1 MTTSPDRMIRKFNPG
16 LLQSDTELIEQ
27 FVVRQGELDIILAT
41 LRGNIVSPSC
51 QHALL
56 VAPPGQG
63 KTMLLARVAAE
74 LRTDENLS
82 AHLFPVRFMEESLE
96 VFTLVDFW
104 LEALFHLA
112 RETETGYPELSRELR
127 RTRDALTGRYNET
140 LLEDQALAAVVEAAD
155 RLDKQLVL
163 MVENLQALFRSVDED
178 FGWRLRKVLQCEPQ
192 IMLLG
197 TATSRF
203 AALDDVTQPFFEFFH
218 IVSLEPLGTEA
229 CQHLWEMVSGQPVTA
244 GEVRPLEILTG
255 GNPRLL
261 VMVATFAGHRSLH
274 RLMEDLVVLID
285 ECTESFRG
293 HLDVLAK
300 TERRVYLAVIDL
312 WQPSTAAEVA
322 ARARMDIRTVSTML
336 GRLRERRAIDIE
348 DSGPKRLYSAS
359 ERLYCLYYKLRR
371 ERDQAGIVRQLLQ
384 FMTAF
389 YVPRPSAASLYEFR
403 QEAVSIPAFHPLLA
417 EVLAESSQS
426 DGARDHHLAVA
437 MDLLRSLVA
446 GFVPDSRKMLQA
458 SLTHVLELMAL
469 GAASGDVARV
479 LSSNPQV
486 AAALQP
492 LVVAL
497 RQQAGEA
504 VRAPAEV
511 MEVAADIRNVIES
524 RTATGAAV

>member
-1 MTTSPDRMIRKFNPG
+1 
-16 LLQSDTELIEQ
+16 
-27 FVVRQGELDIILAT
+27 
-41 LRGNIVSPSC
+41 
-51 QHALL
+51 
-56 VAPPGQG
+56 
-63 KTMLLARVAAE
+63 
-74 LRTDENLS
+74 
-82 AHLFPVRFMEESLE
+82 
-96 VFTLVDFW
+96 
-104 LEALFHLA
+104 
-112 RETETGYPELSRELR
+112 
-127 RTRDALTGRYNET
+127 
-140 LLEDQALAAVVEAAD
+140 
-155 RLDKQLVL
+155 
-163 MVENLQALFRSVDED
+163 MV
-178 FGWRLRKVLQCEPQ
+178 G
-192 IMLLG
+192 
-197 TATSRF
+197 
-203 AALDDVTQPFFEFFH
+203 
-218 IVSLEPLGTEA
+218 
-229 CQHLWEMVSGQPVTA
+229 GQPVTA

-261 VMVATFAGHRSLH
+261 VIVATFAGHRPFH
-274 RLMEDLVVLID
+274 QWMEDLVVLID
-285 ECTESFRG
+285 ECTEYFRG

-371 ERDQAGIVRQLLQ
+371 ERDQAGLVRQLLQ

-389 YVPRPSAASLYEFR
+389 YVPRASAASLYEFR
-403 QEAVSIPAFHPLLA
+403 QEAASIPALHPLLA

-426 DGARDHHLAVA
+426 DGAQDHHLAVA

-446 GFVPDSRKMLQA
+446 GFVPDSRTMLQA

-469 GAASGDVARV
+469 GAASGDVVRI
-479 LSSNPQV
+479 LSSNPQA

-504 VRAPAEV
+504 VRASVEV

-524 RTATGAAV
+524 RTETGAAVCSSTVTSNFTSHRLHPKGIEPQASQTWQLP